1 MNEVIDFLNS
11 KILEYSGIN
20 IADSQ
25 KAPLLAHVEKK
36 AASKNISA
44 LSYCQQ
50 LEPHSSDFD
59 EIINLVTVNETYFF
73 REELQFD
80 FLKNEVFPKYMGRN
94 LTIWSCCCATGEE
107 VISLLALALSMNVNL
122 TIYASD
128 IDDKALSVL
137 DKGIYSVFS
146 LRTDGQKYHSLLEP
160 YSTKTDNEII
170 FRKDFLQR
178 IHTFKF
184 NLISDDLTRL
194 PFFETVDI
202 LFVRNVFNLKEQNKI
217 FATIIGSIC
226 HKCICFYFII

>member
-50 LEPHSSDFD
+50 LEPRSSDFD
-59 EIINLVTVNETYFF
+59 EIINFVTVNETYFF

-94 LTIWSCCCATGEE
+94 LTIWSWRVGQTAEQTVVGIHHGFQLTVVGE
-107 VISLLALALSMNVNL
+107 LPDADVNHRM
-122 TIYASD
+122 
-128 IDDKALSVL
+128 
-137 DKGIYSVFS
+137 VFPD
-146 LRTDGQKYHSLLEP
+146 LRAAVEAP
-160 YSTKTDNEII
+160 
-170 FRKDFLQR
+170 DFSPGV
-178 IHTFKF
+178 FKV
-184 NLISDDLTRL
+184 NM
-194 PFFETVDI
+194 
-202 LFVRNVFNLKEQNKI
+202 
-217 FATIIGSIC
+217 
-226 HKCICFYFII
+226 